1 MLDCQKKETKLTP
14 DELMRTAPLE
24 AFRYY
29 LQAQAAV
36 PEKEREVHPLAITI
50 SREAG
55 AGAVT
60 IAGLAAERLHA
71 AEKNAQAPPW
81 TVVDANLA
89 EHVLKDHQ
97 LSERLE
103 RFLTEDARVPVD
115 TAVSEL
121 LGLVPSPWTL
131 VKHTTE
137 TILRLA
143 QLGRVILV
151 GRAGN
156 VITARQRHVFHVRL
170 VAPWTQRVRHLA
182 EQNHIDEAEA
192 ARIAKNRDQARRRYL
207 RRYFDAEIDDPT
219 RYDLTL
225 NTGRLGFERSAD
237 LIVYAA
243 LSHQRTLGRTGAGTA
258 VIRNVQAG
266 SVSG

>member
-1 MLDCQKKETKLTP
+1 
-14 DELMRTAPLE
+14 MRTAPLE
-24 AFRYY
+24 AFQYY
-29 LQAQAAV
+29 LQAHAAV
-36 PEKEREVHPLAITI
+36 PEKEREPHPLAITI

-60 IAGLAAERLHA
+60 IAGLAAKQLHA

-103 RFLTEDARVPVD
+103 RFMAEDARLPVE
-115 TAVSEL
+115 TIVEEV
-121 LGLVPSPWTL
+121 LGLHPTGWTL
-131 VKHTTE
+131 VQHTTE

-156 VITARQRHVFHVRL
+156 VITARQKHVFHVRL

-182 EQNHIDEAEA
+182 EQNHVDEAEA
-192 ARIAKNRDQARRRYL
+192 ARIAKSRDQARRRYL
-207 RRYFDAEIDDPT
+207 RRYFNTEIDDPT

-225 NTGRLGFERSAD
+225 NTGRLGFDRSAD

-243 LSHQRTLGRTGAGTA
+243 LKHQRALGLTGAATA
-258 VIRNVQAG
+258 VTRTA
-266 SVSG
+266 